1 MTKLDI
7 SSSKTLFLLLI
18 NHITTMRENDCIPT
32 DFGSLFK
39 PNRVRI
45 PIKVNN
51 QISNPQGPDPHTINM
66 TGIRYPQLLSLFFHT
81 LSAWGQFLV
90 LGVSAW
96 RCRHINEHR
105 GCGSEPREKYR
116 SGSGSVTLDIR
127 VANQGWGWPDSTLE
141 KMRIRPKTTLKSCW
155 KKGNCSPAI
164 LILITFPF
172 MRGKGSLSRKKN
184 TG

>member
-66 TGIRYPQLLSLFFHT
+66 TGIRYPKLLSLFFSYSKR
-81 LSAWGQFLV
+81 LRSISRAWS
-90 LGVSAW
+90 VSLEVSPHQRTPGLRVRTQRKIQIW
-96 RCRHINEHR
+96 IRIRNPGHP
-105 GCGSEPREKYR
+105 GCESRLRLTGFDPRENADP
-116 SGSGSVTLDIR
+116 T
-127 VANQGWGWPDSTLE
+127 
-141 KMRIRPKTTLKSCW
+141 
-155 KKGNCSPAI
+155 
-164 LILITFPF
+164 
-172 MRGKGSLSRKKN
+172 
-184 TG
+184 